1 MLVDEPAEPP
11 VKEMNRS
18 RPASLS
24 RARPDTFGRRVAVS
38 SLFAARRG
46 LAIRGLAIRGLAIRG
61 LAIRGLAIRGLA
73 IRGPA
78 IRGFTILEL
87 LVVISIVT
95 ILTAVLMP
103 TLAKVREAGE
113 RVQCAS
119 NMRQVAC
126 ALIDYTDDHRD
137 RLPTLNYTSEQSI
150 APRFGEAMALSD
162 DTGRAADGL
171 GRLILGQNGGYLSDP
186 RVLYCPCH
194 RGDHPFSR
202 YEAQLMT
209 PTPFGYGETVF
220 CNYHYRGTVDP
231 VTLQQ
236 MPRQLRNDMVLL
248 VDGLRTRRDFSHV
261 TGTNRLRSDGSVDW
275 HADTANRIYRSLP
288 IDGGGVADA
297 EVFSAVWRLIDN
309 RPTPVDD

>member
-1 MLVDEPAEPP
+1 MLAEIDAAFSNGQVP
-11 VKEMNRS
+11 VEDMNPS
-18 RPASLS
+18 RPASLP
-24 RARPDTFGRRVAVS
+24 RARPCLLGRWVAVS
-38 SLFAARRG
+38 ARLGVR
-46 LAIRGLAIRGLAIRG
+46 
-61 LAIRGLAIRGLA
+61 
-73 IRGPA
+73 
-78 IRGFTILEL
+78 RGFTILEL

-95 ILTAVLMP
+95 ILTAILMP

-126 ALIDYTDDHRD
+126 ALIDYTDENRD

-162 DTGRAADGL
+162 DTGRVPDGL
-171 GRLILGQNGGYLSDP
+171 GRLILGKNGGYLSDP

-202 YEAQLMT
+202 YERQLMQ
-209 PTPFGYGETVF
+209 PIPFGEGETVF

-231 VTLQQ
+231 VTMQQ
-236 MPRQLRNDMVLL
+236 MPRQVRNDMVLL

-275 HADTANRIYRSLP
+275 HADTANQIYRALP
-288 IDGGGVADA
+288 IDGGGAADA
-297 EVFSAVWRLIDN
+297 EVFSTVWRLIDN
-309 RPTPVDD
+309 RPVPVDD